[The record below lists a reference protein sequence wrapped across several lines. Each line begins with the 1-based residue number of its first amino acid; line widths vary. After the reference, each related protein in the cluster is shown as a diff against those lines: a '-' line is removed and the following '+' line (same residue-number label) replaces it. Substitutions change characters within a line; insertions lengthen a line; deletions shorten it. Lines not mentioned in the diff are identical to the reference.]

1 MQTIHKVA
9 RVVNNQVII
18 DLPPDYASEVEITLK
33 PLTQKDSGI
42 YELER
47 EIDMGKEWRVSQRSH
62 EEVFENLGKGYESG

>member
-18 DLPPDYASEVEITLK
+18 DLPPDYANEVEITLK

-47 EIDMGKEWRVSQRSH
+47 EIDIGKESSMSPRSH
-62 EEVFENLGKGYESG
+62 NEIFENLRKRYEF